1 MLKAWDEATKHQRKA
16 LLDEFAGRYRDA
28 HMFETTVDLDE
39 DLGSSAGLYL
49 SRIVSWLRL
58 NCTDG
63 DGLTQHIHAV
73 AVFLRGHYVQEFVEM
88 EGVPVLLY
96 VLSFPTHAVTDADCA
111 AVIHLLQTLGR
122 CGRSF
127 KEYISHCGGER
138 SVVQCCIARSPRVS
152 CDSEL
157 LLTSHAM
164 LLEQCSGN
172 PNSTTATFAAL
183 HLLLDSNHVSLVRM
197 ASQIVC
203 ELVSTKSPHYDARVI
218 ERIWDLVPTAITLLG
233 NDSVKVQYDA
243 LELVHILLHDSSNH
257 HALCTELL
265 RWLRDAAVK
274 PDHNLPKTADEFYE
288 VECFMHAKSHVVRIC
303 HCLDS
308 ILLHC
313 PPFAATIIGLHGV
326 DALVYVVLAST
337 EGSVKWQAA
346 CFTLLRLCV
355 THEGTYGVLAETCQ
369 HSTSFVR
376 DILSDTAQLTTT
388 KDTHEIELDTC
399 MEMLV
404 GDAAHQSTIWRHLYN
419 QKWPLRPVVML
430 ERDDEYDDHTLETLA
445 AQVEATITPVRQDF
459 AFEDGLLADETSPP
473 QHGDHYYIQ
482 KLHTHFQKYRR
493 PVQEAAHNH
502 A

>member
-1 MLKAWDEATKHQRKA
+1 MLPCHY
-16 LLDEFAGRYRDA
+16 GR
-28 HMFETTVDLDE
+28 TP
-39 DLGSSAGLYL
+39 G
-49 SRIVSWLRL
+49 
-58 NCTDG
+58 
-63 DGLTQHIHAV
+63 
-73 AVFLRGHYVQEFVEM
+73 
-88 EGVPVLLY
+88 
-96 VLSFPTHAVTDADCA
+96 
-111 AVIHLLQTLGR
+111 
-122 CGRSF
+122 
-127 KEYISHCGGER
+127 
-138 SVVQCCIARSPRVS
+138 PRVS
-152 CDSEL
+152 CDSDL

-203 ELVSTKSPHYDARVI
+203 ELVSTKSPHYDARVT

-243 LELVHILLHDSSNH
+243 LELVHILLHDLSNH
-257 HALCTELL
+257 
-265 RWLRDAAVK
+265 V
-274 PDHNLPKTADEFYE
+274 N
-288 VECFMHAKSHVVRIC
+288 
-303 HCLDS
+303 
-308 ILLHC
+308 
-313 PPFAATIIGLHGV
+313 
-326 DALVYVVLAST
+326 
-337 EGSVKWQAA
+337 
-346 CFTLLRLCV
+346 
-355 THEGTYGVLAETCQ
+355 
-369 HSTSFVR
+369 
-376 DILSDTAQLTTT
+376 ILSDTAQLTTT

-430 ERDDEYDDHTLETLA
+430 ERDDEYDDHTLDTLA
-445 AQVEATITPVRQDF
+445 AQVEATITPVRQD
-459 AFEDGLLADETSPP
+459 DGLLADETSPP

>member
-1 MLKAWDEATKHQRKA
+1 
-16 LLDEFAGRYRDA
+16 
-28 HMFETTVDLDE
+28 
-39 DLGSSAGLYL
+39 
-49 SRIVSWLRL
+49 
-58 NCTDG
+58 
-63 DGLTQHIHAV
+63 
-73 AVFLRGHYVQEFVEM
+73 M

-152 CDSEL
+152 CDSDL

-203 ELVSTKSPHYDARVI
+203 ELVSTKSPHYDARVT

-243 LELVHILLHDSSNH
+243 LELVHILLHDLSNH
-257 HALCTELL
+257 VTSS
-265 RWLRDAAVK
+265 AVDTNDHISS
-274 PDHNLPKTADEFYE
+274 DHNLPKTADEFYE

-313 PPFAATIIGLHGV
+313 PPFAATTIGLHGV

-346 CFTLLRLCV
+346 CFTLLRLCI
-355 THEGTYGVLAETCQ
+355 THEV
-369 HSTSFVR
+369 H
-376 DILSDTAQLTTT
+376 ILSDTAQLTTT
-388 KDTHEIELDTC
+388 KDMHEIELDTC

-430 ERDDEYDDHTLETLA
+430 ERDDEYDDHTLDTLA
-445 AQVEATITPVRQDF
+445 AQVEATITPVRQD
-459 AFEDGLLADETSPP
+459 DGLLADETSPP